1 MDLHPVIEWTA
12 AALIVLGS
20 FFLLVG
26 AIGLVRLP
34 DFYMRLHA
42 PTKASTLGVGSV
54 LLASLLL
61 GFGQGRAGVAELLIT
76 LFVFLT
82 APVSA
87 NLLAQAALHMR
98 LPSRAS
104 VPEECVRPAARI
116 RLTSAECRKLPDTQ
130 LSRPGDGRT
139 ALSARRKPPMWPF
152 SPIGQRPS
160 SLLHLMLFNDVG
172 RRPDST
178 EVSFLAWT
186 AECVWWCVRTCI
198 RCRPVGK
205 AVSRFPLNP
214 GKQPVLMDCFGH
226 TAVSQGADSRTAPLM
241 IPTIE

>member
-42 PTKASTLGVGSV
+42 PTKASTLGVGGV
-54 LLASLLL
+54 LLASLLV
-61 GFGQGRAGVAELLIT
+61 GFAQGRAGVAELLIT

-104 VPEECVRPAARI
+104 VPEGVR
-116 RLTSAECRKLPDTQ
+116 SHQ
-130 LSRPGDGRT
+130 
-139 ALSARRKPPMWPF
+139 PP
-152 SPIGQRPS
+152 
-160 SLLHLMLFNDVG
+160 
-172 RRPDST
+172 
-178 EVSFLAWT
+178 E
-186 AECVWWCVRTCI
+186 
-198 RCRPVGK
+198 
-205 AVSRFPLNP
+205 
-214 GKQPVLMDCFGH
+214 
-226 TAVSQGADSRTAPLM
+226 
-241 IPTIE
+241 